1 MGGEGGRIV
10 PFGSNPAS
18 VGEADERA
26 VGDDEMIEQP
36 DVDEGQGSAELQRD
50 AAVGLA
56 GF

>member
-18 VGEADERA
+18 FGEADERA
-26 VGDDEMIEQP
+26 VRDDEMIDQAY
-36 DVDEGQGSAELQRD
+36 VDEGQRAGELQRD